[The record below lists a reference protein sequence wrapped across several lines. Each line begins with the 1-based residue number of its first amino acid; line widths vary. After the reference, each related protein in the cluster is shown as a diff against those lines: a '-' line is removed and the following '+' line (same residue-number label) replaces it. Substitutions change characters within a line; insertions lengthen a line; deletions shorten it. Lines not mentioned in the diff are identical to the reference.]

1 MEALRIK
8 ELLKEKGL
16 SMKDLADRTGLDQSN
31 LIKSLGNN
39 PKLSTLQEVAKALK
53 VEMHELF
60 SPNLP
65 SGPTGIAIIGGR
77 SYAMMAMPT
86 VVQIPVFGNYKALR
100 QNIDTFVKG
109 SVHDAKTSALCAV
122 VGGYLLVSLVY
133 ESTEQ
138 RFVLTIYR
146 SEAQAETTFF
156 DLLEFAQWREGKDR
170 GPVYDLDLVCEQMI
184 NDIESAVP
192 YEYKTGTTPVE
203 RDVESLD
210 QEEEL

>member
-8 ELLKEKGL
+8 DLLKEKGL

-86 VVQIPVFGNYKALR
+86 VVQIPVYGNYKALR

-133 ESTEQ
+133 ECTEQ

-156 DLLEFAQWREGKDR
+156 DLLEFAQWSEGEDR
-170 GPVYDLDLVCEQMI
+170 GPVYDLDLVCEQII

-192 YEYKTGTTPVE
+192 YEYKAGTTPAE
-203 RDVESLD
+203 REVESLD

>member
-86 VVQIPVFGNYKALR
+86 VVQIPVYGNYKALR

-133 ESTEQ
+133 ECTEQ

-156 DLLEFAQWREGKDR
+156 DLLEFAQWSEGKDR
-170 GPVYDLDLVCEQMI
+170 GPVYDLDLVSEHII

-192 YEYKTGTTPVE
+192 YEYKAGTTRAE
-203 RDVESLD
+203 REVESLD